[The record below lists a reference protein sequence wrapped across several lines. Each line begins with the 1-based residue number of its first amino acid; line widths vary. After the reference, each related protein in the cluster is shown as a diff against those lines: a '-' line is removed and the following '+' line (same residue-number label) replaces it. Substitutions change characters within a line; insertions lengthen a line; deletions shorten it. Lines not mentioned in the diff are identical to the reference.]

1 MLQDLLVQV
10 FSKVQCALVVKDI
23 SLAESLHSARSEVLH
38 ELLLWLDHVQLLL
51 LLLLFG
57 LLVQLFGLVE
67 GLLLG

>member
-10 FSKVQCALVVKDI
+10 LAKVQSTLVVKDI
-23 SLAESLHSARSEVLH
+23 SLAESLDSTGSEVLH
-38 ELLLWLDHVQLLL
+38 ELLLWFDHVQLLL

-67 GLLLG
+67 GLFLG